1 MQTSF
6 ARRHGEA
13 EEEHARSQ
21 ITTENILARQS
32 GPDLMKKFG
41 AIKREFLLKKRR
53 VMEFGV
59 RPYLLRSKIK
69 HIHGPQKISY
79 ALDELLVISV
89 VRNGELYI
97 KSFTDH
103 YRSMGVKH
111 FVFLDNGSTDHTLK
125 ILCGQKGVT
134 VLQTD
139 APYNKYENTMKR
151 YLAERFSP
159 GRWNLCADIDELF
172 DYPFSKNLCLSDFL
186 GYLNENK
193 YTAVVT
199 QMLDMFSNIPLN
211 KLESKPD
218 DALNK
223 KYIYYDISSIEKE
236 DYLWS
241 ERSNPAI
248 KMHWGGIRKMVFGT
262 INGLTK
268 SALVLM
274 DGRVKPFIT
283 WHHAK
288 GARMADISC
297 LLRHYPFVSSF
308 YAKVKD
314 AVRTGRYG
322 MKVTDEYKMYAK
334 SLNGSAG
341 LNFKLK
347 TAQQFTGVER
357 LIEYEFLIISEKYR
371 QWVDDHARGSR

>member
-1 MQTSF
+1 
-6 ARRHGEA
+6 
-13 EEEHARSQ
+13 
-21 ITTENILARQS
+21 
-32 GPDLMKKFG
+32 
-41 AIKREFLLKKRR
+41 
-53 VMEFGV
+53 MEFGL
-59 RPYLLRSKIK
+59 RPYLLRPRVKDVR
-69 HIHGPQKISY
+69 GPATISY
-79 ALDELLVISV
+79 GLDELLVISV

-97 KSFTDH
+97 KSFLDH

-111 FVFLDNGSTDHTLK
+111 FVLLDNGSTDRTLEM
-125 ILCGQKGVT
+125 LCAQDDVT
-134 VLQTD
+134 ILQTE

-151 YLAERFSP
+151 YLAERFSS

-172 DYPFSKNLCLSDFL
+172 DYPFSENLRLCDFL

-199 QMLDMFSNIPLN
+199 QMLDMFSDIALN

-218 DALNK
+218 DILK
-223 KYIYYDISSIEKE
+223 EKYIYYDISSIEKE
-236 DYLWS
+236 EYLWS
-241 ERSNPAI
+241 ERSNPDI

-283 WHHAK
+283 WHHPK

-308 YAKVKD
+308 YAKVED
-314 AVRTGRYG
+314 AARTGRYG
-322 MKVTDEYKMYAK
+322 VRVTDEYQAYSKRLA
-334 SLNGSAG
+334 SNVNV
-341 LNFKLK
+341 NFKLES
-347 TAQQFTGVER
+347 AQLFTGLEP
-357 LIEYEFLIISEKYR
+357 LIEDRFLIVSDKYR
-371 QWVDDHARGSR
+371 EWVNDHTSEYSSLSSR

>member
-1 MQTSF
+1 MHQKIIDRL
-6 ARRHGEA
+6 AEQKDKVLRR
-13 EEEHARSQ
+13 
-21 ITTENILARQS
+21 
-32 GPDLMKKFG
+32 
-41 AIKREFLLKKRR
+41 KRLLL
-53 VMEFGV
+53 EFGV
-59 RPYLLRSKIK
+59 RPYLLRPQVKLVQ
-69 HIHGPQKISY
+69 GPSKISY
-79 ALDELLVISV
+79 ELDELLVISV
-89 VRNGELYI
+89 VRNGELYV
-97 KSFTDH
+97 KSFLDH

-111 FVFLDNGSTDHTLK
+111 FVFLDNGSTDRTLEM
-125 ILCGQKGVT
+125 LCAQGEDVT

-172 DYPFSKNLCLSDFL
+172 EYPFSENLSLRDFL
-186 GYLNENK
+186 RYLNENK

-199 QMLDMFSNIPLN
+199 QMLDMFSDIMLN
-211 KLESKPD
+211 KLESKPGD
-218 DALNK
+218 ILK
-223 KYIYYDISSIEKE
+223 EKYIYYDISSIEKE

-241 ERSNPAI
+241 ERSNPEI

-283 WHHAK
+283 WHHPK

-308 YAKVKD
+308 HAKVQD

-322 MKVTDEYKMYAK
+322 MRVTDEYKMYAK
-334 SLNGSAG
+334 ALNGSAG
-341 LNFKLK
+341 LNFRLE
-347 TAQQFTGVER
+347 TARPFIGLEP
-357 LIEYEFLIISEKYR
+357 LIQEQFLIISKNYR
-371 QWVDDHARGSR
+371 HWVSEHARETRQCAVRNGPI